1 MIAGKEVSLG
11 LEGCGWVYTR
21 AVPDAQLF
29 TGSGKYLRQP
39 ERENSPV
46 EVASIVHSDPSAWQV
61 EYGQV
66 CMKLIKGP
74 GPWAGIGRVCG
85 VSEPMILPG
94 MRMDHEIH
102 NETHFKNFINREK
115 GWGECTGL
123 FERIMVGGCQTGV
136 STF

>member
-1 MIAGKEVSLG
+1 M
-11 LEGCGWVYTR
+11 
-21 AVPDAQLF
+21 
-29 TGSGKYLRQP
+29 
-39 ERENSPV
+39 
-46 EVASIVHSDPSAWQV
+46 

-66 CMKLIKGP
+66 CMKLVKGP